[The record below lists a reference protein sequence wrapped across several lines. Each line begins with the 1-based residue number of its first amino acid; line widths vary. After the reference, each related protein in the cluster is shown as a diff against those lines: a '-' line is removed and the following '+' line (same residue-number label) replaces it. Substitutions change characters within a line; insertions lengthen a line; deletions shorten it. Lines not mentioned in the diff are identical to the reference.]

1 MNRTWQIL
9 DSISPVFSDW
19 GFKNWDLCF
28 ASDGIVAVRGSLW
41 ISVRAGAWAGIGNP
55 GAARNSWS
63 AKAAPQRGRIL
74 EDKGAT
80 NWRRYFLEEIEYINL
95 QRRIFTASE
104 IRIKK
109 RGQEVEIYGVG
120 DFREIM
126 RARIVLKELYPTLY
140 SENGRWPK
148 RLY

>member
-1 MNRTWQIL
+1 MSRTWQIL

-28 ASDGIVAVRGSLW
+28 AMDGIVAVPRSLW
-41 ISVRAGAWAGIGNP
+41 ISIRVGFFAGLGNP
-55 GAARNSWS
+55 GAMRSAWS
-63 AKAAPQRGRIL
+63 ADAAPQGWRPL
-74 EDKGAT
+74 EDEGAT
-80 NWRRYFLEEIEYINL
+80 NWRRYLIEELEYIKI

-109 RGQEVEIYGVG
+109 RDKDIEIYGAG

-126 RARIVLKELYPTLY
+126 RARTVLKDLYPSLY

-148 RLY
+148 KWY